1 MILCQK
7 KVDRV
12 YSTWFEKHF
21 YSAHMWF
28 PLEKSRHFIQR
39 GLLPHPFSFQTLAIF
54 PIGCLKSLSF
64 IFLFFLKEV
73 KIFFSL
79 QGKNSSNVHRQNY
92 PEKPIPW
99 ANTKYEKIC
108 NLLSILNYTAL
119 KNVRKIY
126 QSRLKKYPKRQS
138 VPFSDIQNEKA
149 VTSTTDLHMY
159 V

>member
-1 MILCQK
+1 MIWKAFLLSSHVISSGKIQA
-7 KVDRV
+7 
-12 YSTWFEKHF
+12 F
-21 YSAHMWF
+21 YSARSA
-28 PLEKSRHFIQR
+28 PTPILLSNSGHFSYR
-39 GLLPHPFSFQTLAIF
+39 MSKKPFIYFY
-54 PIGCLKSLSF
+54 
-64 IFLFFLKEV
+64 FFLKKV

-79 QGKNSSNVHRQNY
+79 QAKNSSNVHRQNY

-108 NLLSILNYTAL
+108 NLLSISNYTAL